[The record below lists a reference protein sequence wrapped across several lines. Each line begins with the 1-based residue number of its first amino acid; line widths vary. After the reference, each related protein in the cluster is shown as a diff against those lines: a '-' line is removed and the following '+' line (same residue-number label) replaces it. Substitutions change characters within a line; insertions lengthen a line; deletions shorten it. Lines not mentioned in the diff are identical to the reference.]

1 MANPLTERSEW
12 LFCVKD
18 MDRGWLGENG
28 SGAKASSRENL
39 RRPRTPRGA
48 RAFGDV
54 DSAEPSS
61 LPNSRPVTP
70 SGGAESRSS
79 SRASSRSATPRGTN
93 YSPDRDAGS
102 GQTPAAE
109 PSGMNQE
116 EENSMSVPDSEQS
129 IANTRVRM
137 ESGEADNPGPAVI
150 AYKPMSKH
158 TDWRTKVPDE
168 VNPKLFSEISS
179 LGPEG
184 HLVQL
189 DSWIDAERGLVKTRD
204 GYNIVFHVNQMWE
217 LINRSYWTEMM
228 EIYSLADIQLRFQI
242 GTKLR
247 CQYRKQHLGKFS

>member
-1 MANPLTERSEW
+1 M
-12 LFCVKD
+12 
-18 MDRGWLGENG
+18 LGENG
-28 SGAKASSRENL
+28 SEVKASSRETL

-48 RAFGDV
+48 GAFGEV
-54 DSAEPSS
+54 GSVEPSS

-70 SGGAESRSS
+70 SGVAESRSS
-79 SRASSRSATPRGTN
+79 SRASSRPATPRGAN

-102 GQTPAAE
+102 GLNPAAE
-109 PSGMNQE
+109 PSDISQE
-116 EENSMSVPDSEQS
+116 EKNNIGVPDSKQS
-129 IANTRVRM
+129 IANTRVRI
-137 ESGEADNPGPAVI
+137 ESGEVDNPGPAVI
-150 AYKPMSKH
+150 AYQPMSKH
-158 TDWRTKVPDE
+158 TDWRSLVPDE

-184 HLVQL
+184 HSVQL

-228 EIYSLADIQLRFQI
+228 EMYSLADIQRRFQI

-247 CQYRKQHLGKFS
+247 CQYRKQLLGKY